1 MRGEQSPKSRNAC
14 IQIIIDTQTPAFYLC
29 LSKFRNS
36 GEMMFL
42 YYVLLFV
49 QLIVSVG
56 LVVVILSQS
65 SKGGGMGGLLGGQA
79 ASMFGAQ
86 GASEKLK
93 QVTKMLA
100 FGFMLVAILMA
111 VTVNNLDK
119 SSSVSSP
126 ALNRWRQTVLSEQPQ
141 TEVGAKEVLP
151 LDAGEAQPARQDN
164 E

>member
-1 MRGEQSPKSRNAC
+1 M
-14 IQIIIDTQTPAFYLC
+14 I
-29 LSKFRNS
+29 
-36 GEMMFL
+36 L
-42 YYVLLFV
+42 YYFLLFI

-79 ASMFGAQ
+79 TSMFGAQ

-100 FGFMLVAILMA
+100 FAFMLVAILMA

-119 SSSVSSP
+119 TSSVSSP
-126 ALNRWRQTVLSEQPQ
+126 ALNKWRQTVL
-141 TEVGAKEVLP
+141 TEDTQAPASAPTGEVLP
-151 LDAGEAQPARQDN
+151 LDSGNGTGKTDKPDGE
-164 E
+164 